1 MSSSLSVWLV
11 IGAAFLAA
19 NLPFFNER
27 LLALIPRRTAIK
39 SLWLRLLELL
49 VLYVVVGGFGLA
61 LEQHQGQIYPQGWEF
76 YAITGAMFLTFAFP
90 GFVYRYLGRRR

>member
-11 IGAAFLAA
+11 VGAAFLAA
-19 NLPFFNER
+19 NLPFLNER
-27 LLALIPRRTAIK
+27 LLALVPRRAAIK

-49 VLYVVVGGFGLA
+49 VLYLIVGGFGLA

-90 GFVYRYLGRRR
+90 GFVYRYLGRSR

>member
-1 MSSSLSVWLV
+1 MSSSLAVWLV

-19 NLPFFNER
+19 NLPFLNER
-27 LLALIPRRTAIK
+27 LLAVVPRRTTIK

-49 VLYVVVGGFGLA
+49 VLYLVVGGFGLA

>member
-27 LLALIPRRTAIK
+27 LLVLIPRRTGIK